1 MIKLKQFQN
10 RFEAEFFATILD
22 KENIPYIIQS
32 DDSGGQ
38 RPASYSI
45 AATLLVSEKD
55 YELAKSFLLE
65 Q

>member
-1 MIKLKQFQN
+1 MIKLKQFKN

-32 DDSGGQ
+32 NDSGGQ

-45 AATLLVSEKD
+45 PATILVSEKD
-55 YELAKSFLLE
+55 YELAQSFLLE

>member
-1 MIKLKQFQN
+1 MVKLKQFKN

-22 KENIPYIIQS
+22 KENIPYITQS

-38 RPASYSI
+38 KPASHSI
-45 AATLLVSEKD
+45 AATILVSEKD
-55 YELAKSFLLE
+55 YELAKSYLLE